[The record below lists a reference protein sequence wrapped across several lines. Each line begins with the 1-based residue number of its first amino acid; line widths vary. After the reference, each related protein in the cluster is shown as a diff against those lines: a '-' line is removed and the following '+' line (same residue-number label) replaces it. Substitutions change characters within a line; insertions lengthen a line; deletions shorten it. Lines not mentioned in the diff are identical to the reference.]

1 MALAASACFVQHYMI
16 IYRRVTM
23 RKALAAITVIALTIS
38 LTSAFAA
45 GGPYTVDAKGN
56 CHDSS
61 GKMAQKALCA
71 ASAHTYKLDAKG
83 ACHDETGAFAK
94 KAMCKA

>member
-1 MALAASACFVQHYMI
+1 
-16 IYRRVTM
+16 M
-23 RKALAAITVIALTIS
+23 RKSLSAVTALALTIT
-38 LTSAFAA
+38 LTPAFAA
-45 GGPYTVDAKGN
+45 GAPYTLDAKGN

-61 GKMAQKALCA
+61 GKMSKKDLCA

-94 KAMCKA
+94 KSMCKA

>member
-1 MALAASACFVQHYMI
+1 
-16 IYRRVTM
+16 M
-23 RKALAAITVIALTIS
+23 RKALAAVTVITLTIALTP
-38 LTSAFAA
+38 AFAVD
-45 GGPYTVDAKGN
+45 GPYKLDAKGN

-61 GKMAQKALCA
+61 GKMAKKDLCA

>member
-1 MALAASACFVQHYMI
+1 MHADWYVGSKKLV
-16 IYRRVTM
+16 V
-23 RKALAAITVIALTIS
+23 
-38 LTSAFAA
+38 AA
-45 GGPYTVDAKGN
+45 GGPYTLDAKGN

-61 GKMAQKALCA
+61 GKMSKKTRWA

-94 KAMCKA
+94 KCMCKA

>member
-1 MALAASACFVQHYMI
+1 MRKTLAAV
-16 IYRRVTM
+16 
-23 RKALAAITVIALTIS
+23 TVIALTIT
-38 LTSAFAA
+38 LTPAFAA
-45 GGPYTVDAKGN
+45 GGPFTVDAKGN

-61 GKMAQKALCA
+61 GKMAKKALCA

-94 KAMCKA
+94 KDMCKA

>member
-1 MALAASACFVQHYMI
+1 
-16 IYRRVTM
+16 M
-23 RKALAAITVIALTIS
+23 RKALAAITVIALTIT
-38 LTSAFAA
+38 LTPAFAA
-45 GGPYTVDAKGN
+45 GGPYTLDAKGN

-61 GKMAQKALCA
+61 GKMAKKALCA

-94 KAMCKA
+94 KTMCKA

>member
-1 MALAASACFVQHYMI
+1 
-16 IYRRVTM
+16 M
-23 RKALAAITVIALTIS
+23 RKALAAVTATILTMALTP
-38 LTSAFAA
+38 AFAA
-45 GGPYTVDAKGN
+45 APYKLDAKGN

-61 GKMAQKALCA
+61 GKMAKKDLCA

>member
-1 MALAASACFVQHYMI
+1 
-16 IYRRVTM
+16 M
-23 RKALAAITVIALTIS
+23 RKALAAATVITLAIALTP
-38 LTSAFAA
+38 AFAA
-45 GGPYTVDAKGN
+45 DGPYKLYAKGN

-61 GKMAQKALCA
+61 GKMAKNDLCA